1 MFTYDEFV
9 DRLRAEND
17 SDDTELALMLF
28 CIEEE
33 YGTKKHKNFP
43 FYGITVVEV

>member
-1 MFTYDEFV
+1 MKDVKKLLTWLGMWYDY
-9 DRLRAEND
+9 L
-17 SDDTELALMLF
+17 
-28 CIEEE
+28 EEE